1 MRDQLEE
8 AHKHRDDG
16 YGRAQHLN
24 QVELPKRFYSQVDV
38 ARGEDG
44 YVITLDGRSLRTP
57 GKKIPV
63 VLPALSLA
71 QSMAAEWAG
80 QGEFI
85 DPATMPMTRLIN
97 SAVES
102 GEEMVPAFRAEIG
115 KFAGNDLL
123 LYRADSPQELVA
135 EQERVWDAALV
146 KLARKFDVAFQPTI
160 GIIHQPQSVSTLEKL
175 DAALEGQGLLSL
187 TALVSITGLT
197 GSGLLAIALLHQL
210 VSADEVWL
218 AAHVDEDHQIRLWG
232 EDEEASERRAKRRV
246 EFDVAVSVVEALSWP
261 GSRPPKMNAL

>member
-16 YGRAQHLN
+16 YGRAQHVN
-24 QVELPKRFYSQVDV
+24 RVELPKRFYTTVDV
-38 ARGEDG
+38 ARGQDG
-44 YVITLDGRSLRTP
+44 YSVTLDGRQLRSP

-63 VLPALSLA
+63 VVQAIEIA
-71 QSMAAEWAG
+71 QAIASEWAA

-102 GEEMVPAFRAEIG
+102 GDEMVPAFRAEIG

-135 EQERVWDAALV
+135 EQERIWDGALV
-146 KLARKFDVAFQPTI
+146 KLARHFDVGFQPTM
-160 GIIHQPQSVSTLEKL
+160 GILHQAQPEATLAKL
-175 DAALEGQGLLSL
+175 DASLEGLGLHLL
-187 TALVSITGLT
+187 TAMVSITGLT
-197 GSGLLAIALLHQL
+197 GSGLLTIALYNQL
-210 VSADEVWL
+210 LTPDEVWD
-218 AAHVDEDHQIRLWG
+218 AAHLDEDHQIRLWG
-232 EDEEASERRAKRRV
+232 EDEEAQDRRKKRRI
-246 EFDVAVSVVEALSWP
+246 EFDIAVSVVDAL
-261 GSRPPKMNAL
+261 R

>member
-24 QVELPKRFYSQVDV
+24 QVELPKRFYAEVDV

-44 YVITLDGRSLRTP
+44 YSVTLDGRPLRTP

-63 VLPALSLA
+63 ILPVLDLA
-71 QSMAAEWAG
+71 QAMAAEWAAADKV
-80 QGEFI
+80 I
-85 DPATMPMTRLIN
+85 DPGTMPMTRLIN

-123 LYRADSPQELVA
+123 LYRADSPQELVE
-135 EQERVWDAALV
+135 EQERVWDDLLV
-146 KLARKFDVAFQPTI
+146 RLARKFEVGFQPTI
-160 GIIHQPQSVSTLEKL
+160 GIIHQPQPVSTLDKL
-175 DAALEGQGLLSL
+175 DAALGGQGLLSL

-210 VSADEVWL
+210 VTPDDVWT

-232 EDEEASERRAKRRV
+232 EDEEAMERRAKRRV
-246 EFDVAVSVVEALSWP
+246 EFDIAVSVV
-261 GSRPPKMNAL
+261 NALR

>member
-8 AHKHRDDG
+8 AFKHQDDG

-24 QVELPKRFYSQVDV
+24 RVELPKRFYKSVDV
-38 ARGEDG
+38 VRDEAG
-44 YVITLDGRSLRTP
+44 YSVTLDGRQVKTP

-63 VLPALSLA
+63 VVQSLELA
-71 QSMAAEWAG
+71 RAMAGEWAA

-85 DPATMPMTRLIN
+85 DPASMPMVRLIN

-102 GEEMVPAFRAEIG
+102 GEEMAPAFRAEIG

-135 EQERVWDAALV
+135 EQEKSWDGALI
-146 KLARKFDVAFQPTI
+146 KLARHFDVAFQPTI
-160 GIIHQPQSVSTLEKL
+160 GIIHQKQPDSTLEKL
-175 DAALEGQGLLSL
+175 DAALEGQGLHML

-210 VSADEVWL
+210 LGADEVWT

-232 EDEEASERRAKRRV
+232 EDDEAMERRAKRRT
-246 EFDVAVSVVEALSWP
+246 EFDVAVKVVDWL
-261 GSRPPKMNAL
+261 R

>member
-24 QVELPKRFYSQVDV
+24 QVELPKRFYTMVDV
-38 ARGEDG
+38 ARGDEG
-44 YVITLDGRSLRTP
+44 YSVTLDGRQLRTP
-57 GKKIPV
+57 GLKIPV
-63 VLPALSLA
+63 VLPVLEIA
-71 QSMAAEWAG
+71 QAMAGEWAA
-80 QGEFI
+80 QDKVI
-85 DPATMPMTRLIN
+85 NPATMPMTRLIN

-102 GEEMVPAFRAEIG
+102 GEMMVPAFRAEIG

-135 EQERVWDAALV
+135 EQERVWDDVLV
-146 KLARKFDVAFQPTI
+146 KLARKFEVAFQPTI
-160 GIIHQPQSVSTLEKL
+160 GIIHQPQPVSTLEKL
-175 DAALEGQGLLSL
+175 DATLEGQGLLNL

-210 VSADEVWL
+210 VSPDDVWV
-218 AAHVDEDHQIRLWG
+218 AAHLDEDHQIRLWG
-232 EDEEASERRAKRRV
+232 EDEEASERRAQRRV
-246 EFDVAVSVVEALSWP
+246 EFDVAVAVVEALRPEGP
-261 GSRPPKMNAL
+261 GPR

>member
-24 QVELPKRFYSQVDV
+24 QVELPKRFYTVVDV

-44 YVITLDGRSLRTP
+44 FAVTLDGRGLRTP
-57 GKKIPV
+57 AKKLPIVFPV
-63 VLPALSLA
+63 LEMA
-71 QSMAAEWAG
+71 QAMAEEWAA
-80 QGEFI
+80 QDKVI
-85 DPATMPMTRLIN
+85 DPATMPLTRLIN

-102 GEEMVPAFRAEIG
+102 GEEMAPAFRAEIG
-115 KFAGNDLL
+115 KFAGSDLL
-123 LYRADSPQELVA
+123 LYRADTPQELVA
-135 EQERVWDAALV
+135 EQERVWDDVLV

-160 GIIHQPQSVSTLEKL
+160 GIIHQAQPESTLEKL
-175 DAALEGQGLLSL
+175 DTALEGQGLLGL
-187 TALVSITGLT
+187 TALVSITGIT
-197 GSGLLAIALLHQL
+197 GSGLLAIALLHEL
-210 VSADEVWL
+210 ATPDEVWT

-246 EFDVAVSVVEALSWP
+246 EFDTAVFVVRAL
-261 GSRPPKMNAL
+261 RA

>member
-24 QVELPKRFYSQVDV
+24 QVELPKRFYTTVDV

-44 YVITLDGRSLRTP
+44 FHITLDGRPLKTP
-57 GKKIPV
+57 DKKISV
-63 VLPALSLA
+63 VLPVLA
-71 QSMAAEWAG
+71 IAQAMAEEWAA
-80 QGEFI
+80 QDKVI
-85 DPATMPMTRLIN
+85 DPATMPLTRLIN
-97 SAVES
+97 SALES

-135 EQERVWDAALV
+135 EQERVWDDVLV

-160 GIIHQPQSVSTLEKL
+160 GIIHQAQPVSTLEKL
-175 DAALEGQGLLSL
+175 DRALEGQGLLSL

-246 EFDVAVSVVEALSWP
+246 EFDVAVSVVDAV
-261 GSRPPKMNAL
+261 R

>member
-1 MRDQLEE
+1 MRDQLKE

-24 QVELPKRFYSQVDV
+24 QVELPKRFYATVDV

-44 YVITLDGRSLRTP
+44 FHITLDGRPLKTP
-57 GKKIPV
+57 GKKIAV
-63 VLPALSLA
+63 VLPVLTIA
-71 QSMAAEWAG
+71 QTMATEWAA
-80 QGEFI
+80 QDKVI
-85 DPATMPMTRLIN
+85 DPATMPLTRLIN
-97 SAVES
+97 SALES

-115 KFAGNDLL
+115 KFASNDLL

-135 EQERVWDAALV
+135 EQERIWDDVLV
-146 KLARKFDVAFQPTI
+146 KLARKFEVAFQPTI
-160 GIIHQPQSVSTLEKL
+160 GIIHQAQPVSTLEKL
-175 DAALEGQGLLSL
+175 DRTLEGQGLLGL
-187 TALVSITGLT
+187 TALVSITGIT
-197 GSGLLAIALLHQL
+197 GSGLLAIALLYQL

-246 EFDVAVSVVEALSWP
+246 EFDVAVSVVEAL
-261 GSRPPKMNAL
+261 R

>member
-24 QVELPKRFYSQVDV
+24 RVELPKRFYEAVDV
-38 ARGEDG
+38 ARVDDG
-44 YVITLDGRSLRTP
+44 FAVTLDGRQVRTP

-63 VLPALSLA
+63 VVAELDIA
-71 QSMAAEWAG
+71 QAIAAEWAA
-80 QGEFI
+80 QAQFI

-102 GEEMVPAFRAEIG
+102 GVEMVPAFRAEIG
-115 KFAGNDLL
+115 KFAANDLL

-135 EQERVWDAALV
+135 EQERVWDGALV
-146 KLARKFDVAFQPTI
+146 ALARHFDLAFQPTI
-160 GIIHQPQSVSTLEKL
+160 GIIHQPQPAATLEKL
-175 DAALEGQGLLSL
+175 DAALDGQGLHML

-197 GSGLLAIALLHQL
+197 GSGLLAIALLHRLLDAEQ
-210 VSADEVWL
+210 VWL

-232 EDEEASERRAKRRV
+232 EDEEAMERRAKRRV
-246 EFDVAVSVVEALSWP
+246 EFEVAVRVVDAL
-261 GSRPPKMNAL
+261 R